1 MMCRHS
7 WPRRVKMARK
17 IFINYRRD
25 DSRGIAGR
33 LQDRLAQAFGRKNVL
48 VGVDRLSGGVDFEV
62 HQNNQVAACQAFV
75 TVIGPNWL
83 DAKDEAGQRLLHH
96 PEHSFAIEISVAL
109 ARNIRV
115 VPVLVD
121 GARMPNESELPESLK
136 ALARCQA
143 VEVRQ
148 VHFDRDAE
156 ALVEG
161 VRKALNGGSVG
172 LRSWRGRAVA
182 GVAGAAGLLL
192 VGWIGIHH
200 IPVWPPWAKMR
211 ESGISKPQAEAEA
224 KRKSAEAEQQRLETF
239 NAEQERQASAAA
251 EAEAK
256 RKSEEAEQQRLAA
269 LRAEEERNRAEAE
282 ALARYSSLIIQADT
296 DYKAG
301 HYEAAIANYNEA
313 IRLDP
318 KSAQLF
324 INRGN
329 AYKNKRDH
337 DRAIADFND
346 AIRLDPKS
354 ALAFRD
360 RGDAYTNKGDP
371 DRAIADFNEAIRLD
385 PKSAHAFRNRGVVYA
400 YKGDED
406 RAIADFD
413 EAIRLDPKSALSFRN
428 RGEAYANKSDNDRAI
443 ADFNE
448 AIRLDPK
455 SALALSSRGVAYGKK
470 GDYDR
475 AIADFNEA
483 IRLDPKSAHAF
494 RNRGVVFAYKGDDYR
509 AVADFNEAIRL
520 DPNDALAYCNRG
532 MAKRNINDMSGN
544 EDIAKSRRL
553 GRTMCR

>member
-33 LQDRLAQAFGRKNVL
+33 LQDRLAQAFGRKNLL

-62 HQNNQVAACQAFV
+62 HQNNQVAACQVFV

-96 PEHSFAIEISVAL
+96 PEHSVAIEISAAL

-211 ESGISKPQAEAEA
+211 DSGIAKPQAEAEA
-224 KRKSAEAEQQRLETF
+224 KRKSAEAEQQRLETLK
-239 NAEQERQASAAA
+239 AEQERQAA
-251 EAEAK
+251 EAN

-296 DYKAG
+296 DYNAG

-385 PKSAHAFRNRGVVYA
+385 PKGPHALSNRGVAYA

>member
-96 PEHSFAIEISVAL
+96 PEHSVAIEISAAL

-239 NAEQERQASAAA
+239 NAEQER
-251 EAEAK
+251 
-256 RKSEEAEQQRLAA
+256 
-269 LRAEEERNRAEAE
+269 NRAEAE

-313 IRLDP
+313 I
-318 KSAQLF
+318 
-324 INRGN
+324 
-329 AYKNKRDH
+329 
-337 DRAIADFND
+337 
-346 AIRLDPKS
+346 
-354 ALAFRD
+354 
-360 RGDAYTNKGDP
+360 
-371 DRAIADFNEAIRLD
+371 
-385 PKSAHAFRNRGVVYA
+385 
-400 YKGDED
+400 
-406 RAIADFD
+406 
-413 EAIRLDPKSALSFRN
+413 
-428 RGEAYANKSDNDRAI
+428 
-443 ADFNE
+443 
-448 AIRLDPK
+448 
-455 SALALSSRGVAYGKK
+455 
-470 GDYDR
+470 
-475 AIADFNEA
+475 
-483 IRLDPKSAHAF
+483 
-494 RNRGVVFAYKGDDYR
+494 
-509 AVADFNEAIRL
+509 
-520 DPNDALAYCNRG
+520 
-532 MAKRNINDMSGN
+532 
-544 EDIAKSRRL
+544 
-553 GRTMCR
+553 